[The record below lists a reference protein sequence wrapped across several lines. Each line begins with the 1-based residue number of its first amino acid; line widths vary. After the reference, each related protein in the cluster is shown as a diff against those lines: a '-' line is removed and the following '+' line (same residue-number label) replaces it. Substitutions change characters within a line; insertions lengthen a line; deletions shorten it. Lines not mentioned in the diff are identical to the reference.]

1 MITAMA
7 MLAILASCAKDDEL
21 STSDGKMLTFNVN
34 SLVSYETRAGLS
46 ANGHELTELWMLDYQ
61 GGVLKQTIHQE
72 SSEAVFGTISAYF
85 ANGEH
90 EIYFVAS
97 RGDGAVLDTEDHKIT
112 WAKVSDTFYK
122 SLAVDV
128 SRAQEATNV
137 TLSRASCKLKVSV
150 DDDIPADA
158 QTMSIKTG
166 TWYKGIDYIDGTATD
181 AVLSNFEVDISDGT
195 KTVSTYSISPEAWTT
210 DVTVSMKTASGTESV
225 SVKDVPFYR
234 NRETAVHGNL
244 FGSQQGMAIGI
255 DDSWGEEAEKQ
266 W

>member
-1 MITAMA
+1 MA

-34 SLVSYETRAGLS
+34 SSVSYETRAGLS

-97 RGDGAVLDTEDHKIT
+97 RGDGAVLDTQEHKIT

-122 SLAVDV
+122 SLTVDV